1 MTDESIVAE
10 VPSAEEIAQHYTA
23 MGHSV
28 DLINAILAGTKYQ
41 DDTEE
46 ERAACI
52 KRNVD
57 HLEIMVA
64 KDFWT
69 DEDMT
74 AANAAIA
81 AGTV

>member
-1 MTDESIVAE
+1 MHELTAE
-10 VPSAEEIAQHYTA
+10 QIAQHYTA

-28 DLINAILAGTKYQ
+28 DLINSIIAGEAMADDDAADKQ
-41 DDTEE
+41 D
-46 ERAACI
+46 CVN
-52 KRNVD
+52 RNVE

-69 DEDMT
+69 TEDMT

-81 AGTV
+81 AGQGYTA

>member
-1 MTDESIVAE
+1 MDELTPE
-10 VPSAEEIAQHYTA
+10 QIAQHYTA

-28 DLINAILAGTKYQ
+28 DLINAIIAGEAMADDEAADKQ
-41 DDTEE
+41 D
-46 ERAACI
+46 CVN
-52 KRNVD
+52 RNVE

-69 DEDMT
+69 TEDMT

-81 AGTV
+81 AGQGYTA

>member
-10 VPSAEEIAQHYTA
+10 VPSSEEIAQHYTA

-28 DLINAILAGTKYQ
+28 DLINAILAGTACQ

-81 AGTV
+81 AGK